1 MVTKNNI
8 SMMELRNQ
16 PGTLLDR
23 VFYRGESFV
32 VEKAGEAR
40 AVIVPIRDY
49 QEMQQRKQAARER
62 FWAMTQELQQ
72 AFEGVDSR
80 KIESEIEQAIR
91 EVRAAKKTS

>member
-1 MVTKNNI
+1 
-8 SMMELRNQ
+8 MMELRNQ

-40 AVIVPIRDY
+40 AVIVPVREYED
-49 QEMQQRKQAARER
+49 MQRRKQSAREQ
-62 FWAMTQELQQ
+62 FWQMTQELQT
-72 AFEGVDSR
+72 AFAGVDPQ
-80 KIESEIEQAIR
+80 EIEAEIDKAIQ